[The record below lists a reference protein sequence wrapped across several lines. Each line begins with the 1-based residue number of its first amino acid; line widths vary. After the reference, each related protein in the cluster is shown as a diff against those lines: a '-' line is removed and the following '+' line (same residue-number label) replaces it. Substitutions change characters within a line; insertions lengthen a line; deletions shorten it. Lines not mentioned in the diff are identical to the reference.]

1 MALHQSGEDYLEAI
15 LALRQQKGTVRSI
28 DVVQYLG
35 YSKPSI
41 SRAMSILRS
50 SGYITMEKDGR
61 LELTQAGEAVAQ
73 SIYERH
79 RFLTQWLI
87 RLGVSQISGASR
99 TSVGGYT
106 EKIRPHDSEQFDV
119 SDQRSLDEVVDW
131 LMKMGFIPSFCTAC
145 YREGR
150 TGDRFMSLCKSG
162 QILNCRHPNALM
174 TLTEYLVDYA
184 SEETKQT
191 GYALIER
198 ELAKITNEK
207 VKALATQ
214 HIADIKASNRRD
226 FRF

>member
-87 RLGVSQISGASR
+87 RLGVSPEVAA
-99 TSVGGYT
+99 
-106 EKIRPHDSEQFDV
+106 EDACKIEHD
-119 SDQRSLDEVVDW
+119 
-131 LMKMGFIPSFCTAC
+131 I
-145 YREGR
+145 
-150 TGDRFMSLCKSG
+150 
-162 QILNCRHPNALM
+162 
-174 TLTEYLVDYA
+174 
-184 SEETKQT
+184 SEETFSR
-191 GYALIER
+191 L
-198 ELAKITNEK
+198 
-207 VKALATQ
+207 KA
-214 HIADIKASNRRD
+214 HIVPKEQP
-226 FRF
+226 